1 MEQTTENGASN
12 AVLDP
17 PAGGPPP
24 SAMEQLFKLAPA
36 GFPKT
41 GDFVDGVVL
50 GRKGAALY
58 IDLGWSTGIVY
69 GRELIQAKDMARNLR
84 AGDRITAKI
93 IELEN
98 EDGYA
103 ELSLKEAG
111 QEIVWREAQELAE
124 KRTPL
129 LIKVKEANKGG
140 LVLEWE
146 GIQGF
151 LPASQLRSVHYPR
164 VEGGDKEKILEEL
177 KKLVGE
183 TLAVTII
190 TANQAEE
197 KLIFS
202 EKEIQTD
209 EVKEVLAKYAVGDTI
224 EGDITGVVDFGVF
237 IKLEEGLEGLAHI
250 SELSWSLV
258 EDPRTM
264 FKVGDR
270 AKAKIIAIEN
280 GKISLSIKAL
290 EPDPWDKI
298 KDKYKKGD
306 IVEGV
311 VIRINRYGVLVSA
324 EEGVAG
330 LVHISEFGSEKDMRE
345 KVELGKTYPFQITL
359 FNPKEKKM
367 TLAYLGEEKK
377 G

>member
-1 MEQTTENGASN
+1 
-12 AVLDP
+12 
-17 PAGGPPP
+17 
-24 SAMEQLFKLAPA
+24 
-36 GFPKT
+36 
-41 GDFVDGVVL
+41 
-50 GRKGAALY
+50 
-58 IDLGWSTGIVY
+58 
-69 GRELIQAKDMARNLR
+69 
-84 AGDRITAKI
+84 
-93 IELEN
+93 
-98 EDGYA
+98 
-103 ELSLKEAG
+103 
-111 QEIVWREAQELAE
+111 
-124 KRTPL
+124 
-129 LIKVKEANKGG
+129 
-140 LVLEWE
+140 
-146 GIQGF
+146 
-151 LPASQLRSVHYPR
+151 SQLRSIHYPR
-164 VEGGDKEKILEEL
+164 VEGGDKDKILEEL

-183 TLAVTII
+183 TLTVTII

-264 FKVGDR
+264 FKVGER

-290 EPDPWDKI
+290 EPDPWDRVKE
-298 KDKYKKGD
+298 KYTKGD

-311 VIRINRYGVLVSA
+311 VIRINRYGVLVSV

-330 LVHISEFGSEKDMRE
+330 LVHISEFGSEKDMRA

-377 G
+377 E